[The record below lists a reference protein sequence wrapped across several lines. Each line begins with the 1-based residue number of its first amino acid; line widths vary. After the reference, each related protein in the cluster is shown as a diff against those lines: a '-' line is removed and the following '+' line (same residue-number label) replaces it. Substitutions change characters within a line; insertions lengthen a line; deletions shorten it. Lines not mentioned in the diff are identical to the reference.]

1 MPIEE
6 RMSSA
11 VSEECRT
18 LWDGTPCLLGRDRR
32 GEWNCAV
39 CRSIIGWRARGY
51 SAVFVQETPTR
62 GGYVFPATETP
73 ENCVLRMDFADTS
86 DREIRETVN
95 NLLMGLNEVSIYD
108 ESTGG
113 RMNLVWAGQGRGGP
127 KPTAESD
134 ECHVRFSI

>member
-18 LWDGTPCLLGRDRR
+18 LWDGTPCLLGRERN

-39 CRSIIGWRARGY
+39 CRAIIGWRRAGY
-51 SAVFVQETPTR
+51 SGVFVQETPTR
-62 GGYVFPATETP
+62 GGYVFPASETP
-73 ENCVLRMDFADTS
+73 ENCILRMDFSDTS

-113 RMNLVWAGQGRGGP
+113 RMHLMRVGSKTKWAETR
-127 KPTAESD
+127 PTPTQT
-134 ECHVRFSI
+134 